1 MDAPRPGSTLRLAV
15 GVRIAGKYRLL
26 RRLGAGGMGQVWR
39 ARNETTGA
47 DLALKVLHE
56 VHDASLDARFRNE
69 ARLGAMLSHRSIV
82 RIFDLI
88 EEVDG
93 TLVLVMELL
102 RGESLAQY
110 LQRRGPLSTR
120 EAVAIAL
127 PVLSALA
134 HAHESGVVHR
144 DVTPGNI
151 FLAVDPDGQ
160 VIPKL
165 VDFGIAKLPVA
176 DSLTLDGRVLGSPRY
191 MAPERIRAASD
202 IDGRSDLFSV
212 AVTIY
217 ETIAGASPF
226 EATTPAASLAAV
238 LESVVDPDP
247 RIEPRVW
254 IELQRALGKR
264 PYERHRDATEMAN
277 SLREAVGESDAALA
291 SLLRRDPSDRD
302 TLDDTREQDPPSPS
316 ASGAVAQALEGAR
329 RRRSLT
335 RSSIGLAV
343 AIGVGG
349 ILVLANLRRSTG
361 TSQVAVAHASEPAPS
376 GVPATPNPSAIGP
389 TVEATS
395 PSASATGSASSG
407 GGESRGRRWR
417 LPAAPLPP
425 MHPRPVA
432 TTPGF

>member
-1 MDAPRPGSTLRLAV
+1 MDAPRPGSTLRLAA
-15 GVRIAGKYRLL
+15 GACIAGKYRLL

-69 ARLGAMLSHRSIV
+69 AQLGAMLSHRSIV

-110 LQRRGPLSTR
+110 LRRRGPLSTR

-176 DSLTLDGRVLGSPRY
+176 GSLTLDGRVLGSPRY
-191 MAPERIRAASD
+191 MAPEQIRAASD

-254 IELQRALGKR
+254 IEVQRALGKR
-264 PYERHRDATEMAN
+264 PYERHRDATEMA
-277 SLREAVGESDAALA
+277 SALRDAVGDSDVALA
-291 SLLRRDPSDRD
+291 SLLRRDPWERD
-302 TLDDTREQDPPSPS
+302 ALDDAGEQDSPRRG
-316 ASGAVAQALEGAR
+316 SGADAHLVEGAR
-329 RRRSLT
+329 RRSLAP
-335 RSSIGLAV
+335 RSIGLAV
-343 AIGVGG
+343 AVGVGG
-349 ILVLANLRRSTG
+349 LLVLASVFRSAGGTG
-361 TSQVAVAHASEPAPS
+361 GAAPPASAHAQSEVLPIPAPS
-376 GVPATPNPSAIGP
+376 VVGPS
-389 TVEATS
+389 VEATS
-395 PSASATGSASSG
+395 ASDSPMGSASSG
-407 GGESRGRRWR
+407 GEEGRGRRSR
-417 LPAAPLPP
+417 LPAVPLPP

>member
-1 MDAPRPGSTLRLAV
+1 
-15 GVRIAGKYRLL
+15 
-26 RRLGAGGMGQVWR
+26 
-39 ARNETTGA
+39 
-47 DLALKVLHE
+47 LKVLHE

-69 ARLGAMLSHRSIV
+69 AQLGAMLSHRSIV

-110 LQRRGPLSTR
+110 LRRRGPLSTR

-264 PYERHRDATEMAN
+264 PYERHRNATEMA
-277 SLREAVGESDAALA
+277 STLREAVGESDVALA

-302 TLDDTREQDPPSPS
+302 TLDDTRELDPPSRS
-316 ASGAVAQALEGAR
+316 APGADAQLLEGAR
-329 RRRSLT
+329 RRRSLA
-335 RSSIGLAV
+335 RRSIGLFV

-349 ILVLANLRRSTG
+349 LLVLANLRRSGG
-361 TSQVAVAHASEPAPS
+361 TSQIVVAPASEPAPS
-376 GVPATPNPSAIGP
+376 GVPATPTPSAVGL
-389 TVEATS
+389 TVGATS

-407 GGESRGRRWR
+407 GGEGRGRRRR

-425 MHPRPVA
+425 VHPRPVA